1 MSDHLKGED
10 EDEVLAELG
19 YRVRRLLGR
28 GTYAR
33 VLLAELARLSEEPER
48 LRTLACK
55 VIDTTHAPRDY
66 VRNFL
71 PRELEILGHVH
82 HPHIVHIHSIWQRRA
97 KYYIFMRFVERGD
110 LLDYVLKNGAV
121 SEEQARIWIRQV
133 SLAVQYLHEMDV
145 AHRDLKCENI
155 LISMNY
161 NAKLADF
168 GFARRVV
175 NSNGILMPSTT
186 YCGSL
191 AYAPPE
197 IIEGKPYNP
206 KAADVWSLGVVLFV
220 ILNKA
225 LPFDTTS
232 AKKQHLQQVTRDW
245 RFRSKVVPLL
255 SDHVKLLAA
264 QMLEPVTTGRPT
276 IDQVLESP
284 FFAMEPRMRSL
295 TVDEASA
302 LQTARDSRVH
312 RVPVAAPQSSSRLLA
327 PSPGNDR
334 PPDLRPLQPPP
345 THDVSVHSEVD
356 PERSSHF
363 RASSGSDS

>member
-1 MSDHLKGED
+1 MSEHLKGED
-10 EDEVLAELG
+10 EDEVFAELG

-28 GTYAR
+28 GTYAK
-33 VLLAELARLSEEPER
+33 VLLAELSGGGGGGSGASRRSRSPAARAYPQ
-48 LRTLACK
+48 LACK

-82 HPHIVHIHSIWQRRA
+82 HPHIVHVHSIWQRRA

-133 SLAVQYLHEMDV
+133 SLAVQYLHEMNV

-155 LISMNY
+155 LISMKY

-276 IDQVLESP
+276 IDQVCLLYQP
-284 FFAMEPRMRSL
+284 
-295 TVDEASA
+295 
-302 LQTARDSRVH
+302 
-312 RVPVAAPQSSSRLLA
+312 APLWILGGGFILSYW
-327 PSPGNDR
+327 
-334 PPDLRPLQPPP
+334 
-345 THDVSVHSEVD
+345 
-356 PERSSHF
+356 
-363 RASSGSDS
+363 